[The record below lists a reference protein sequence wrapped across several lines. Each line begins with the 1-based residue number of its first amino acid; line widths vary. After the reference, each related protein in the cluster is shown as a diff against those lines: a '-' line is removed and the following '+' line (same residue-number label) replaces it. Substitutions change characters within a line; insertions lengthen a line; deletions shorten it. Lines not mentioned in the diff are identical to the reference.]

1 MSTRDREPD
10 PGPLRYAPEWAR
22 MEGPEQAARRYRPRR
37 PSAEPVPL
45 RAAQPS
51 SPPPTTHASPSPP
64 PPSRPREPPW
74 HAKKPRG
81 AFEGDI
87 AIQEL
92 RQRMALAPDLPP
104 SPPLRRD
111 RGAALGIAL
120 RLGGLVA
127 LAAIA
132 AYAFVWFSTPHPQ
145 AADDA
150 LPVIQ
155 TLAGGDQSEP
165 ESALDESGMSP
176 ALFRPLVSPSEPG
189 ASRKSDKAHPA
200 DYPQRLPTGAWP
212 LPDRGGDVPPSS
224 VSPTTGAAV
233 PSPAAGPQRPAAP
246 GPSVPRTSAASPA
259 PDREEVAALVARGQT
274 YLANGDV
281 VSARLVF
288 RRAAEAGDAPA
299 ALALGGT
306 FDPMVLKSLG
316 VIGVVADAAQA
327 RNWYQKAAELGSR
340 EAPQRIDQLA
350 QWAR

>member
-1 MSTRDREPD
+1 
-10 PGPLRYAPEWAR
+10 
-22 MEGPEQAARRYRPRR
+22 
-37 PSAEPVPL
+37 
-45 RAAQPS
+45 
-51 SPPPTTHASPSPP
+51 
-64 PPSRPREPPW
+64 
-74 HAKKPRG
+74 
-81 AFEGDI
+81 
-87 AIQEL
+87 
-92 RQRMALAPDLPP
+92 MALAPDLPP

-111 RGAALGIAL
+111 RGAALGIVL
-120 RLGGLVA
+120 RLGGLVT
-127 LAAIA
+127 LAAIV
-132 AYAFVWFSTPHPQ
+132 AYAFVWFSTPRPQ

-150 LPVIQ
+150 LPVFQ

-165 ESALDESGMSP
+165 ASAPDESGMSP
-176 ALFRPLVSPSEPG
+176 AVFRPPVSPSGTEPG
-189 ASRKSDKAHPA
+189 ASRKSDKALPA

-212 LPDRGGDVPPSS
+212 LPDRGGDVTPSP
-224 VSPTTGAAV
+224 VSPTTGTAV

-246 GPSVPRTSAASPA
+246 GPSAPRASAASPA

-306 FDPMVLKSLG
+306 FDPMVLRSLG

-350 QWAR
+350 QWTR